1 MGKGAK
7 NGTLLFL
14 QPVRIT
20 LSYKPQIDCNLQGS
34 VSELTFRPAQVIQ
47 DYFCRNALINCY
59 ISINDQFILIINKSV
74 KMYTG
79 LLTTLLVIAALLIY
93 RGIISKVKVML
104 IGGIILAIL
113 TPLFF
118 WLMGFWADMLWFRH
132 LGYNQRFWTLW
143 LVRAGLFLGG
153 LLLSGALVYAFT
165 FGINKT
171 AGSIRLTAIVV
182 AALIG
187 GLLWTQNWEVFLKFF
202 DRVQTSLAEPIL
214 KKTTGFY
221 LFVYPFLRILY
232 NTLIYSGLIAIAANI
247 ALIIQ
252 PMQVESGVYKFNFNK
267 MLQNSTF
274 ASTGFALILLGA
286 GKYLDR
292 FGLFFSKHGV
302 VYGPGWVDVHIR
314 LPLFT
319 FVAAITILT
328 GIIMLIPLFRGKI
341 LGRIVDRKYYQ
352 GFLPL
357 FILPGAVLVI
367 WFIFLGV
374 IPPLFQSLK
383 VEPNELSLEKPY
395 LANNIEFTRHG
406 FDLDKT
412 ELKEF
417 SVSEPFTREDISRN
431 PGIFSNIRLWDY
443 RALDD
448 VFKQFQEIRLYY
460 KFNDVDIDRYQIN
473 GDYREVMVSARE
485 MDPGSLPLASQ
496 TFVNTHFLY
505 THGFGIVLTPVNEFT
520 PGGLPDLLIKN
531 IPPVSAYPDLDVKQP
546 AIYYGEITN
555 DYVVA
560 NSKEQEFDY
569 PAGEKNIYTHYAGN
583 GGVQLS
589 NFWRRLIYGWKMGGT
604 QFLLTSYIT
613 HDARIMFHRQIIDR
627 VKTLAPF
634 LYFDVDPYIVL
645 EKGNLYWIIDAFTTT
660 KYYPYSEPF
669 ASAENIGY
677 TALNNQQ
684 NLSNQIS
691 TYLNGKSYLRNS
703 VKIIINAYSGEVEF
717 YIYDEKDPLIQVYD
731 RIFPG
736 FFKKKSEMPQ
746 GLVEHVRF
754 PSDMLLA
761 QGLVYTR
768 YHMTDPE
775 VFYNQED
782 LWVRATEKYY
792 SNIQAVEPY
801 YVMWEKPDSHK
812 LEFIL
817 MLPFTPKSKQV
828 LVGWLAGLC
837 DTWDYGR
844 LLAFEFPKEKMVLGT
859 QQMETKID
867 QDSYLSGQ
875 LSLWDQHGSSVIR
888 GNVLV
893 IPLEKTILYVE
904 PIYLQSQTAAYP
916 ELRIVTVMNEDKLAY
931 AKTFDEAINNF
942 FSSEGGQQQVVST
955 QNLPGPAEDLNEL
968 IKQANKAF
976 EDYLQYMEQKR
987 FNDAGNALNQ
997 LQQALQELSDRSGR

>member
-1 MGKGAK
+1 
-7 NGTLLFL
+7 
-14 QPVRIT
+14 
-20 LSYKPQIDCNLQGS
+20 
-34 VSELTFRPAQVIQ
+34 
-47 DYFCRNALINCY
+47 
-59 ISINDQFILIINKSV
+59 
-74 KMYTG
+74 MYTAILMA
-79 LLTTLLVIAALLIY
+79 LLALAAFMIYKGFIAKRKLMLSGGILLVVSTAA
-93 RGIISKVKVML
+93 
-104 IGGIILAIL
+104 
-113 TPLFF
+113 FF
-118 WLMGFWADMLWFRH
+118 WIMGFWGDLLWFRQ
-132 LGYNQRFWTLW
+132 LGYNERFWTLW
-143 LVRAGLFLGG
+143 LSQAGLFLGG
-153 LLLSGALVYAFT
+153 FIVSGLLVFLLT
-165 FGINKT
+165 FSLKKD
-171 AGSIRLTAIVV
+171 AGSIRWLAIIF

-187 GLLWTQNWEVFLKFF
+187 GIMWWQNWEVFLKFF
-202 DRVQTSLAEPIL
+202 NRVPTDLTEPVL
-214 KKTTGFY
+214 NKTTGFY
-221 LFVYPFLRILY
+221 MFVYPMLRILY
-232 NTLIYSGLIAIAANI
+232 TTLLYPGLIALATNLLPVVQPSAEGNGTYRIVLGTPLRNAI
-247 ALIIQ
+247 FISTGVVLII
-252 PMQVESGVYKFNFNK
+252 
-267 MLQNSTF
+267 L
-274 ASTGFALILLGA
+274 GF
-286 GKYLDR
+286 GKYLNR

-302 VYGPGWVDVHIR
+302 VFGPGWADVHVR

-319 FVAAITILT
+319 VVSVLTILI
-328 GIIMLIPLFRGKI
+328 GIIMFIPPVR
-341 LGRIVDRKYYQ
+341 GRIVGRMISRKFYQ
-352 GFLPL
+352 GILPL
-357 FILPGAVLVI
+357 FILPGAVAVI
-367 WFIFLGV
+367 WFLLLGV
-374 IPPLFQSLK
+374 VPPLFQSLK

-395 LANNIEFTRHG
+395 LANNIEFSRQG
-406 FDLDKT
+406 FDLAKT

-417 SVSEPFTREDISRN
+417 SVSEPFTREDITQN

-460 KFNDVDIDRYQIN
+460 KFNDVDIDRYHIN
-473 GDYREVMVSARE
+473 GDYREVMLSARE
-485 MDPGSLPLASQ
+485 MDPGSLPLSSQ

-531 IPPVSAYPDLDVKQP
+531 IPPVSTYPDLEVKQP

-555 DYVVA
+555 NYVVA

-569 PAGEKNIYTHYAGN
+569 PAGENNIYTHYEGN

-613 HDARIMFHRQIIDR
+613 HDARIMFHRQIVDR

-645 EKGNLYWIIDAFTTT
+645 DKGSLYWIIDAYTTT

-703 VKIIINAYSGEVEF
+703 VKIVINAYSGQVEF

-736 FFKKKSEMPQ
+736 LFRKKSEMSE

-761 QGLVYTR
+761 QGLVYAK

-792 SNIQAVEPY
+792 SSVQAVEPY
-801 YVMWEKPDSHK
+801 YIMWEKPDSHK

-817 MLPFTPKSKQV
+817 MLPFTPKGKQV

-837 DTWDYGR
+837 DDGDYGR
-844 LLAFEFPKEKMVLGT
+844 LMAFEFPKEKMVLGT

-916 ELRIVTVMNEDKLAY
+916 ELRIVTIMNEDKLAY
-931 AKTFDEAINNF
+931 ATTFDEAINNF
-942 FSSEGGQQQVVST
+942 FSSQGGQQQQAIST
-955 QNLPGPAEDLNEL
+955 QNMPVPAEDLNEL

-987 FNDAGNALNQ
+987 FNDAGSALSR
-997 LQQALQELSDRSGR
+997 LQQALQQLSDRSGGK